1 MTRPVSRTAV
11 TKKFQL
17 SIDAWAIIVAL
28 VAALLIRTGIISRVP
43 W

>member
-1 MTRPVSRTAV
+1 MTQPVSQTAL

-17 SIDAWAIIVAL
+17 SIDAWAVIVAS